1 MQLFIQTI
9 LLKPLLQQL
18 LCAQLVAFKKYGFIH
33 NDIHLGNILFDDK
46 PFNYIYNLEPN
57 NYKKININSPTTVVL
72 TDFDKSQLLNPK
84 YRKLYNS
91 DYPNVKYYDIFA
103 TMPYNIFK
111 TFKNILSLY
120 KHGNEVMYEIDN
132 IKINGRNELEYSNI
146 DYNKS
151 QRNLVKYDR
160 IDFEDFIA
168 QTITNC
174 YNLCNFYFT
183 LLFNE
188 SFIDVVD

>member
-1 MQLFIQTI
+1 M
-9 LLKPLLQQL
+9 LK
-18 LCAQLVAFKKYGFIH
+18 FS
-33 NDIHLGNILFDDK
+33 
-46 PFNYIYNLEPN
+46 
-57 NYKKININSPTTVVL
+57 KKININSPTTVVL

-151 QRNLVKYDR
+151 QRSLVKYDR

>member
-1 MQLFIQTI
+1 MFYN
-9 LLKPLLQQL
+9 
-18 LCAQLVAFKKYGFIH
+18 FKK
-33 NDIHLGNILFDDK
+33 LIL
-46 PFNYIYNLEPN
+46 I
-57 NYKKININSPTTVVL
+57 
-72 TDFDKSQLLNPK
+72 LNK
-84 YRKLYNS
+84 
-91 DYPNVKYYDIFA
+91 
-103 TMPYNIFK
+103 IFK
-111 TFKNILSLY
+111 
-120 KHGNEVMYEIDN
+120 
-132 IKINGRNELEYSNI
+132 YSNI